1 MNARTSSAHAA
12 LIARLEDALL
22 AEASEEHA
30 SSLQRYF
37 PDPVA
42 ALGVSNAQV
51 AKIAA
56 QAVAEHPAL
65 QAADWLDVADHF
77 ARSHAHHEHFIL
89 ASALVA
95 KVARGLD
102 DESRLL
108 DRMKAWLEND
118 ASNWAQCDDLCI
130 KPLYIYLKRRPQLL
144 GRIHAWS
151 ISASPWCRRA
161 SNVALVKFVGRTSA
175 VELAQVLANCAR
187 LLPDPDPYVQKGIG
201 WMLKVVS
208 QYEQQAVLDFLTR
221 HGGDMERGTL
231 RYAIEK
237 LPPQLRRTFL
247 HS

>member
-1 MNARTSSAHAA
+1 MSARSSRAHCA
-12 LIARLEDALL
+12 LIAQLEGALL
-22 AEASEEHA
+22 AEASEELA

-37 PDPVA
+37 PEPVN
-42 ALGVSNAQV
+42 ALGVSNAAV
-51 AKIAA
+51 AKIAG

-77 ARSHAHHEHFIL
+77 ARSHAFHEHFIL

-102 DESRLL
+102 DEGRLL

-161 SNVALVKFVGRTSA
+161 SNVALVKFVGRSSE
-175 VELAQVLANCAR
+175 VDLAQVLANCER

-201 WMLKVVS
+201 WMLKVAS
-208 QYEQQAVLDFLTR
+208 QYEQQAVLDFLTK
-221 HGGDMERGTL
+221 HSGDMERGTL

-237 LPPQLRRTFL
+237 LPPQLRRTAL